1 MIFELLNTAKEV
13 GNEVL
18 CKTKEFEHLTTLS
31 NKVKAVTK
39 EIKGHILSL
48 DIEKSE
54 LGE

>member
-31 NKVKAVTK
+31 DKVKAVSK
-39 EIKGHILSL
+39 EIKDHILSL

-54 LGE
+54 LGD